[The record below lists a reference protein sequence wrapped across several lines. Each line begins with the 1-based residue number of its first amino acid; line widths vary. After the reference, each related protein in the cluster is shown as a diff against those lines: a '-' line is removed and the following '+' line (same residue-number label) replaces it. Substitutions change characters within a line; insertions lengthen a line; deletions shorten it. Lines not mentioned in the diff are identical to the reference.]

1 MCRKQRLTYNKQT
14 VTYFEHD
21 QRICSFQIG
30 SQQLFRP
37 TQRLVEQTEIHQL
50 QVHRFI
56 SGTLRGITSHETC
69 DKATTWYL
77 KYLL

>member
-1 MCRKQRLTYNKQT
+1 MIKEFVPSRLDHNN
-14 VTYFEHD
+14 
-21 QRICSFQIG
+21 S
-30 SQQLFRP
+30 LRP

-69 DKATTWYL
+69 DRTTTWYL
-77 KYLL
+77 KYLN